1 MFSRPTDPH
10 ATSFTPNT
18 LSRPRIIQQQRNASA
33 CNHTAALPLST
44 PSQTADRDHTVKLN
58 RFRVEQSQPK
68 GFVAPTS
75 YLNRSTLRLDLSRVR
90 LQTDVNALYD
100 SHKRSMMASQVILC
114 DRVALYCYW
123 CFYRILCSDFTREI
137 TPDKSSA
144 TGTYSTGT

>member
-1 MFSRPTDPH
+1 MD
-10 ATSFTPNT
+10 
-18 LSRPRIIQQQRNASA
+18 
-33 CNHTAALPLST
+33 
-44 PSQTADRDHTVKLN
+44 

-100 SHKRSMMASQVILC
+100 SHKRSMMASQVIKWQL
-114 DRVALYCYW
+114 DYVTVLHYIIIGV
-123 CFYRILCSDFTREI
+123 FYRILCSGFTREI